1 MLTDIMNQPNSR
13 CLQWFLVGAGGHAL
27 VVYDALR
34 ASGWTGPVMVGDDRP
49 GLDPGRFPGA
59 EFHCPALSEA
69 QEAGICIH
77 IAIGDNRARKA
88 FHARLRDAKGDLA
101 IITHPKANHATS
113 SVIEPGVFAAAG
125 SIAGPLARIGRGSII
140 NHNAVVDHECI
151 VGEWCHIAPG
161 AVLGGRVCLEEGVL
175 VGAGAVILPGRHIGA
190 WARIGAGAVVTR
202 DIPPNETVI
211 GIPAERH
218 VQNR

>member
-1 MLTDIMNQPNSR
+1 MPTDILDLINSR
-13 CLQWFLVGAGGHAL
+13 CLRWFLAGAGGHAV

-34 ASGWTGPVMVGDDRP
+34 ESGWTGPVMVGDDRP

-59 EFHCPALSEA
+59 ELRCPALPKTR
-69 QEAGICIH
+69 EAGTCVH
-77 IAIGDNRARKA
+77 IAIGDNHARKA
-88 FHARLRDAKGDLA
+88 FHARLRDAAGDLA
-101 IITHPKANHATS
+101 VITHPKANHSAS

-125 SIAGPLARIGRGSII
+125 SIVGPLARIGRGSII
-140 NHNAVVDHECI
+140 NHNAVADHECI

-161 AVLGGRVCLEEGVL
+161 AVLGGGVCLEEGVL
-175 VGAGAVILPGRHIGA
+175 VGAGAVILPGRRIGA

-211 GIPAERH
+211 GIPAEPH

>member
-1 MLTDIMNQPNSR
+1 MLTDVMNPLSSR
-13 CLQWFLVGAGGHAL
+13 WLRWFLVGAGGHAL

-34 ASGWTGPVMVGDDRP
+34 ASGWTGPIIVGDDRP
-49 GLDPGRFPGA
+49 GLDSGRFPGG
-59 EFHCPALSEA
+59 ELRCPALPETW
-69 QEAGICIH
+69 EAGTCIH

-88 FHARLRDAKGDLA
+88 FHARLCDAAGNLVT
-101 IITHPKANHATS
+101 IVHPKANHAIN
-113 SVIEPGVFAAAG
+113 SVLEQGAFAAAG
-125 SIAGPLARIGRGSII
+125 SIVGPLARIGRGSII

-161 AVLGGRVCLEEGVL
+161 AVLGGGVCLEEGIL
-175 VGAGAVILPGRHIGA
+175 IGAGAVILPGCCIGA

-202 DIPPNETVI
+202 DIPPNETVV

-218 VQNR
+218 VRDR

>member
-1 MLTDIMNQPNSR
+1 MLTDVMDPLNSR
-13 CLQWFLVGAGGHAL
+13 CSRWFLAGAGGHAV

-34 ASGWTGPVMVGDDRP
+34 ASGWMGPIMVGDDRP

-59 EFHCPALSEA
+59 ELRCPALSETW
-69 QEAGICIH
+69 ETGTCIH

-88 FHARLRDAKGDLA
+88 FHARLHDAAGDLA
-101 IITHPKANHATS
+101 TIAHPKANRAAS
-113 SVIEPGVFAAAG
+113 SVIGQGVFAAAG
-125 SIAGPLARIGRGSII
+125 SIVGPLARIGRGGIL
-140 NHNAVVDHECI
+140 NHNAIVDHECL

-161 AVLGGRVCLEEGVL
+161 AVLGGGVCLEEGVL
-175 VGAGAVILPGRHIGA
+175 VGAGAVILPGRRIGA

-202 DIPPNETVI
+202 DIPPNETVV

-218 VQNR
+218 VRDR

>member
-1 MLTDIMNQPNSR
+1 MLTDIMNQPDSR
-13 CLQWFLVGAGGHAL
+13 CLQWFLVGAGGHAV

-34 ASGWTGPVMVGDDRP
+34 ASGWMGLVMVGDDRP

-59 EFHCPALSEA
+59 EVRCPALPA
-69 QEAGICIH
+69 GREAGTYIH
-77 IAIGDNRARKA
+77 IAVGDNRTRKA
-88 FHARLRDAKGDLA
+88 FHARLRDATRDLGL
-101 IITHPKANHATS
+101 ISHPKANHANN

-125 SIAGPLARIGRGSII
+125 SIVGPLARIGRGSII
-140 NHNAVVDHECI
+140 NHNSVADHECI
-151 VGEWCHIAPG
+151 VGEWCHVAPG
-161 AVLGGRVCLEEGVL
+161 AVLGGGVCLEEGVL
-175 VGAGAVILPGRHIGA
+175 VGAGAVILPGRRIGA

-218 VQNR
+218 VRD